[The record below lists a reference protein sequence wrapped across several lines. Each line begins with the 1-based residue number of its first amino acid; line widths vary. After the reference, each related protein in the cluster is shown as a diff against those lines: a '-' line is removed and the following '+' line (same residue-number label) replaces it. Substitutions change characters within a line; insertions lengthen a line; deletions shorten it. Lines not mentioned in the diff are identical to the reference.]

1 MGDILNYSDDIKYL
15 GVKLGTKLSWVKQI
29 NKVKS
34 EIMKYTSM
42 FSKFS
47 HYLPKTCLTTLYDAL
62 VLSKISYAFEVYGCA
77 LIKSLK
83 ELQVLQNRILRI
95 LHFKDHRYPN
105 NELHKETNCLKLDD
119 LYELKLL
126 KFMHHV
132 HHNKGQLPAIFQNYF
147 STNDALHRYETR
159 QSKHYQ
165 VHKAKKK
172 WGNRMIRNKGARLW
186 NALPL
191 SLRSIH
197 KQKIFANKL
206 KNT

>member
-1 MGDILNYSDDIKYL
+1 MVTFKWRIQQ
-15 GVKLGTKLSWVKQI
+15 V

-42 FSKFS
+42 FSKLR

-95 LHFKDHRYPN
+95 LHFQDHRYPTY
-105 NELHKETNCLKLDD
+105 ELHKETNCLKVSD
-119 LYELKLL
+119 LYEFKIS

-147 STNDALHRYETR
+147 QQMTPYIDMKLVKVNTIKFTR
-159 QSKHYQ
+159 QRKSG
-165 VHKAKKK
+165 V
-172 WGNRMIRNKGARLW
+172 
-186 NALPL
+186 
-191 SLRSIH
+191 
-197 KQKIFANKL
+197 
-206 KNT
+206 TE